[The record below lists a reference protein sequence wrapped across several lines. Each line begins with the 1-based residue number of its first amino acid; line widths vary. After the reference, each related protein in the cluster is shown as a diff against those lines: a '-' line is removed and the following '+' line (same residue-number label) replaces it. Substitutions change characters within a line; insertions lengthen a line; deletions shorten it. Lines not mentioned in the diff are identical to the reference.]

1 MMTEIPKKYNL
12 IIERGM
18 YPEKVKN
25 YTTTQKLPGI
35 IDLRPK
41 IGIMYD
47 QGQLGSC
54 TANALCYSFIYND
67 PTYQPSRL
75 FLYYNERSL
84 DQDIPDDAGSTL
96 TQGINALIKFGVCSE
111 QYWPYDITKF
121 TNKPPTNAFT
131 EALDHQIISSSR
143 VLQTLSSLQGCLYS
157 GQPFVVG
164 ILVYESFES
173 QQVANTGY
181 VPMPNVNKEQLLG
194 GHAVICVGYNTT
206 KKVWIMKNSWGS
218 GWGDR
223 GYFYL
228 PYNYLLS
235 NTLASDIWKITK
247 VEIVKTNTK
256 KIVKR
261 KINESIKHLKQHSK
275 YYK

>member
-1 MMTEIPKKYNL
+1 MSKKYNL

-18 YPEKVKN
+18 YPEKIKN
-25 YTTTQKLPGI
+25 FSVSKQLSATV
-35 IDLRPK
+35 DLRPK
-41 IGIMYD
+41 INIMYD

-54 TANALCYSFIYND
+54 TANALCYSFLYND
-67 PTYQPSRL
+67 PTFQPSRL

-84 DQDIPDDAGSTL
+84 DNDIPDDAGSTL
-96 TQGINALIKFGVCSE
+96 TQGINALTRYGVCSE
-111 QYWPYDITKF
+111 SSWPYNISKF
-121 TNKPPTNAFT
+121 TNKPPLSIYN

-143 VLQTLSSLQGCLYS
+143 VLQTLSSLQGCLYT

-181 VPMPNVNKEQLLG
+181 VQMPNVNKEQLLG
-194 GHAVICVGYNTT
+194 GHAVICVGYNNT

-218 GWGDR
+218 GWGDK

-228 PYNYLLS
+228 PYNYLLNNILS
-235 NTLASDIWKITK
+235 SDIWKITK

-256 KIVKR
+256 KIVQIKM
-261 KINESIKHLKQHSK
+261 NESIKHMKQYSK
-275 YYK
+275 YYS